1 MSLATQR
8 AAIKA
13 KLESVSGIGAVKDHV
28 VWTDDWAFILANFRD
43 AAQERVH
50 VWFIGLASSAP
61 GSFQNGLRVR
71 SYTWNI
77 IGYYSLATSLESSK
91 TFETVADAILASFDG
106 IGSIGAGLTHTPPSL
121 QGISNV
127 VFTEQACHTAQI
139 QLTIDEKSAIAGP
152 CA

>member
-13 KLESVSGIGAVKDHV
+13 KLEAVSGIGAVMDHV

-43 AAQERVH
+43 SAQERVH
-50 VWFIGLASSAP
+50 VWFIGLASSSQGAL
-61 GSFQNGLRVR
+61 QNGLRSR
-71 SYTWNI
+71 PYTWNI
-77 IGYYSLATSLESSK
+77 IGYYSLMTSLESSK
-91 TFETVADAILASFDG
+91 LFEDVVDGILAAFDG
-106 IGSIGAGLTHTPPSL
+106 IGSIGAGLTHVPPSL

-139 QLTIDEKSAIAGP
+139 QLTIEDKTAIAGP